1 MKPRQLL
8 RTAVALLAMAALAPA
23 QNQNQIPITIQ
34 RPQLFG
40 PLRPYAPQFVPP
52 VRLNNST
59 RLDKLIRAGNL
70 YLSVQDAIALAIENN
85 LNLEIARY
93 GPLVAQ
99 SQLDRA
105 RAGGPLRGVPSASQ
119 QVTSV
124 TSGAGVNGAA
134 AAAGVGGGGGG
145 GGGGGNG
152 NSTIQQ
158 VGAITPN
165 LDPVLQSTMTF
176 SHLSQPQANTV
187 LSQTNALIQSIH
199 AYNTTIQEGTLTG
212 GTFQYR
218 NFEQGLSENAPSDN
232 LNPISTPR
240 MDLIFRQNLLQGFG
254 TTLNNRGIRI
264 AGVNT
269 QAALESFRS
278 QLLNLVASVQ
288 NLYWDVVAARDE
300 LELRRRALEITEKF
314 RDDTK
319 YEISVGALA
328 GVELPRAEAELA
340 SRRND
345 VVIAQGNLDQRSV
358 LLKEALS
365 HTADAGLE
373 AAQIIPV
380 DRIEVAD
387 TEELPAV
394 RDLIATA
401 MAKRPDVA
409 ISKYNDQTTQMNLIG
424 TANPLLPSLQAI
436 VTTYNRGASGA
447 PQRAS
452 NQYFEGG
459 YGTSLGQIFRRNF
472 PNEQA
477 TLSFGAPLHNRL
489 AQADYGIDQ
498 LQYRQGQIRSQK
510 DTNQIVV
517 DVSSGVAAVQQAR
530 FRFNTARD
538 ARVLQEQLL
547 EAEKKRSSGTTTFN
561 AIMIDQRG
569 LIAAQLSE
577 LAAKVTYQRSRIGLD
592 QVLGLTLDRNNIT
605 LEEGL
610 KGKVDRE
617 SNPATGIEQT
627 KNRQ

>member
-1 MKPRQLL
+1 MNPRQLL
-8 RTAVALLAMAALAPA
+8 RPAAALVAIATLAPA
-23 QNQNQIPITIQ
+23 QNQIPITIE

-93 GPLVAQ
+93 GPLLAQ
-99 SQLDRA
+99 SSLERN

-119 QVTSV
+119 QVTTV
-124 TSGAGVNGAA
+124 NSGAGVNGAA

-145 GGGGGNG
+145 GGGGGSG

-165 LDPVLQSTMTF
+165 LDPVLQSTITS

-187 LSQTNALIQSIH
+187 LSQTNALIESIRT
-199 AYNTTIQEGTLTG
+199 YNTTIQQGTLTG

-218 NFEQGLSENAPSDN
+218 NFEQGLRENSPSDN
-232 LNPISTPR
+232 LNPIATPR
-240 MDLIFRQNLLQGFG
+240 MDLIFRQNLLQGYG
-254 TTLNNRGIRI
+254 TALNNRGIRI
-264 AGVNT
+264 AAVNT
-269 QAALESFRS
+269 SAALETFRS
-278 QLLNLVASVQ
+278 QLLSLVASVQ
-288 NLYWDVVAARDE
+288 TLYWDVVAARDE
-300 LELRRRALEITEKF
+300 LEVRRRALEITEKF
-314 RDDTK
+314 VADTK
-319 YEISVGALA
+319 YEISIGALA
-328 GVELPRAEAELA
+328 GVELPRAEAEVA

-365 HTADAGLE
+365 HTADAALE
-373 AAQIIPV
+373 AAQIIPI
-380 DRIEVAD
+380 DRIEVPEA
-387 TEELPAV
+387 EETGSV
-394 RDLIATA
+394 RDLVATA

-409 ISKYNDQTTQMNLIG
+409 LAKFNDQTTEMNLIG
-424 TANPLLPSLQAI
+424 TTNPLLPSLQAI
-436 VTTYNRGASGA
+436 VTTYNRGAAGV

-452 NQYFEGG
+452 NGYFVGG
-459 YGTSLGQIFRRNF
+459 YGTGLGQIFRRNF

-477 TLSFGAPLHNRL
+477 TLSFGIPLHNRT

-498 LQYRQGQIRSQK
+498 LQYRQGQLRSQK
-510 DTNQIVV
+510 DTNQILV
-517 DVSSGVAAVQQAR
+517 DVSSGLAAVEQAR
-530 FRFNTARD
+530 ARYNMARD
-538 ARVLQEQLL
+538 ARLLQEQLL
-547 EAEKKRSSGTTTFN
+547 EAERKRSSGTTTFN
-561 AIMIDQRG
+561 VIMTDQRG

-577 LAAKVTYQRSRIGLD
+577 LAAKVSFQRARIGLD
-592 QVLGLTLDRNNIT
+592 QVLGVTLDRNNIT

-610 KGKVDRE
+610 KGKVERE
-617 SNPATGIEQT
+617 SNPATGVEST